1 MTDMKKSY
9 KQQVYYT
16 WLEESDTKPEPNP
29 NMQNCLSLPSELCD
43 MWQYQ
48 CQLFEFFPIGFL
60 PGHVPAAKQS
70 VGQLFGKGKEHLS
83 DFMFISKV
91 QQKNLV
97 DQCNNIGLKIPINNL
112 MDFYYPVFAK
122 DPTLRVPRKEFN
134 QLLLN
139 FVMDFSQNKDLAY
152 CLPVFFPSRL
162 ALFRQ
167 NISIF
172 PKTITLWISD
182 T

>member
-1 MTDMKKSY
+1 
-9 KQQVYYT
+9 
-16 WLEESDTKPEPNP
+16 
-29 NMQNCLSLPSELCD
+29 MQNFLSLPSELCD

-167 NISIF
+167 NSDMRCHSKSLR
-172 PKTITLWISD
+172 PQLWRMFWLADLLLLFAATMRMLSC
-182 T
+182 

>member
-1 MTDMKKSY
+1 
-9 KQQVYYT
+9 
-16 WLEESDTKPEPNP
+16 
-29 NMQNCLSLPSELCD
+29 

-48 CQLFEFFPIGFL
+48 CQLFEFSPIGFL
-60 PGHVPAAKQS
+60 PVHVPAAKQS
-70 VGQLFGKGKEHLS
+70 VGQLFGKGNKHLS

-97 DQCNNIGLKIPINNL
+97 DLSSNIGLKIPINDL

-122 DPTLRVPRKEFN
+122 DPTLRAPRKEFK
-134 QLLLN
+134 N

-152 CLPVFFPSRL
+152 CLPVFLTSRL

-167 NISIF
+167 NISNF
-172 PKTITLWISD
+172 PKTITLKEESV